1 MNEVKN
7 AIVSSITQY
16 LDRLQYLAIDDKKT
30 AGDIML
36 LIITD
41 DVYDWASWHNASQSE
56 QLILQNLRKL
66 IIRNNS
72 SLVNIISR
80 TNEFYK
86 NVNLPQTIYTWQR
99 VYDNFDVQTEDIITI

>member
-1 MNEVKN
+1 MNEVQN

-16 LDRLQYLAIDDKKT
+16 LNRLQYLAVDDKKT

-41 DVYDWASWHNASQSE
+41 DVYDWSSWHNASQSE
-56 QLILQNLRKL
+56 QLILQNLRKK
-66 IIRNNS
+66 IIRNNP
-72 SLVNIISR
+72 SLVDIVSR

-99 VYDNFDVQTEDIITI
+99 VYDNFEVQTENTVTI